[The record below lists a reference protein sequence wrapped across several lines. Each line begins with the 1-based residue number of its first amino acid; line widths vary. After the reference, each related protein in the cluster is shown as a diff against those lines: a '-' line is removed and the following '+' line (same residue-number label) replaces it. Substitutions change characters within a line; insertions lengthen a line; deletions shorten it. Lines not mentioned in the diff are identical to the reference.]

1 MLMGRMGGG
10 MRMGMGPVRRA
21 GVVLP
26 PVAAPVAP
34 GYLSNTVTPYA
45 AYGTQR
51 VVSGYSGPLFTLRRG
66 DGATMDV
73 SSQSGGDYPDYTA
86 INTWAG
92 SDIPTVTTLHDQS
105 GNGRHLTQGTVA
117 NQPGYD
123 TGQRFG
129 NACPMLFDGYSRAAS
144 APNPNRERFLENSGL
159 SLQRQNVTAMLAA
172 QSQVSFNT
180 SGQFSFED
188 ASGAT
193 VVGMAAPS
201 VGAVNSIGSNING
214 QPRGVDAS
222 PDTTG
227 FALSASNRL
236 YFSQGQALNQS
247 ASNAATTFTRFRLGR
262 SAAGTAGM
270 MAFFGLALY
279 DTALSQA
286 AGGTVRNSLNTA
298 IGRPT
303 AFDYHALF
311 IGDSITE
318 GTGSRNLLNTARS
331 MRLNAKALMTNAGI
345 HGQVLADDYNNR
357 VNRFGSQFR
366 AGIPNVAFISGGTN
380 DLAGGTAGATLYAN
394 TTSPLVS
401 YLKSLGFKVAVA
413 TILPRTGGSWDTA
426 AEARRVEYNN
436 AVRGNAATADAVIDL
451 TANPTMG
458 NGNEGNTTL
467 YPDGLHPSS
476 LGYAYL
482 AGAQSGI
489 YAAPQTYLAAL
500 TTILRG
506 TLLGGSYVP

>member
-1 MLMGRMGGG
+1 MLGLGQGLQFSG
-10 MRMGMGPVRRA
+10 LRRR

-26 PVAAPVAP
+26 PVAAPTAP
-34 GYLSNTVTPYA
+34 GYLANAVAPYA
-45 AYGTQR
+45 AYGPQR
-51 VVSGYSGPLFTLRRG
+51 VVSGYSGPLFTLRRT

-73 SSQSGGDYPDYTA
+73 SPQSGGDYPDYTA

-92 SDIPTVTTLHDQS
+92 SDIPTVTTIHDQT
-105 GNGRHLTQGTVA
+105 GKGRHLLQANVA
-117 NQPGYD
+117 NQPGFD

-129 NACPMLFDGYSRAAS
+129 NACPILFDGYSRSAS
-144 APNPNRERFLENSGL
+144 PQNPNRERFLEANGL
-159 SLQRQNVTAMLAA
+159 SFSRANMTAFVAA

-180 SGQFSFED
+180 STPFAFENNAGGD
-188 ASGAT
+188 N
-193 VVGMAAPS
+193 VGLDAPS
-201 VGAVNSIGSNING
+201 VSAVNTLGSNING
-214 QPRGVDAS
+214 QARGVDSS
-222 PDTTG
+222 PDTMG

-236 YFSQGQALNQS
+236 YFSQGAVLNQS
-247 ASNAATTFTRFRLGR
+247 ASNAATTATRLRVGR
-262 SAAGTAGM
+262 NGAGKPAM
-270 MAFFGLALY
+270 MALFGFALY
-279 DTALSQA
+279 DTALSQTTGA
-286 AGGTVRNSLNTA
+286 TVRDSLNTA
-298 IGRPT
+298 IGKPG
-303 AFDYHALF
+303 AFDYHVLF

-331 MRLNAKALMTNAGI
+331 MRLNTKALMTNSGI
-345 HGQVLADDYNNR
+345 HGRLLADDNNSR
-357 VNRFGSQFR
+357 TGRFGNQFR

-380 DLAGGTAGATLYAN
+380 DLDQGTAGAALYTN
-394 TTSPLVS
+394 TTSPLVG
-401 YLKSLGFKVAVA
+401 YLKSLGFKVVVA
-413 TILPRTGGSWDTA
+413 TILPRTGGTWDAA

-436 AVRGNAATADAVIDL
+436 AVRGNAATADAVLDL

-467 YPDGLHPSS
+467 YGDGLHPTS

-506 TLLGGSYVP
+506 TALGGSYVP